1 MVITSATTSGRLN
14 GSPSTIME
22 ITTPTTGVASPPG
35 EVTSAGKLRL
45 TMTMAIAQQA
55 SASVASRLS
64 RKAI

>member
-1 MVITSATTSGRLN
+1 MIITSATTSGRLN

-45 TMTMAIAQQA
+45 TMAIAQQA
-55 SASVASRLS
+55 NASVASRLS